1 MDEKIQN
8 RYAFS
13 IDLIKQAGNIALSYY
28 LNRNELVV
36 ECKKG
41 DKQDQVSLADKTV
54 ETIIRKAI
62 AKQFPEDGFLG
73 EESGYA
79 GLDNE
84 FCWIV
89 DPIDGTSPFL
99 NGLHAWCISI
109 AVLYKDNIVI
119 GMVFDPLHNELFHA
133 QLGAGAYLNNSPMHT
148 INPAANVQDGL
159 VGLGMSHRVPP
170 DIILPFLHQLL
181 TKGGMYVR
189 NGSGA
194 LSLAQVAA
202 GRLLA
207 YYEPHMNCW
216 DCAAGMLLVREAGGT
231 ANNILANNGL
241 LNGNFVLAA
250 ANRQVYQQL
259 DLMRILQ

>member
-1 MDEKIQN
+1 MNEKIQN

-13 IDLIKQAGNIALSYY
+13 IDLIKKAGGIALSYY
-28 LNRNELVV
+28 LNRNQLTI

-41 DKQDQVSLADKTV
+41 DKQDQVSIADKTV
-54 ETIIRKAI
+54 EAKLREAI
-62 AKQFPEDGFLG
+62 AEKFPADGFLG

-79 GLDNE
+79 GLDSE

-109 AVLYKDNIVI
+109 AVLYRDEIVI

-133 QLGAGAYLNNSPMHT
+133 KLGAGAYLNDLPIHT
-148 INPAANVQDGL
+148 LDPAENVQDGL

-170 DIILPFLHQLL
+170 KTILPFLEQLL
-181 TKGGMYVR
+181 SEGGMYVR

-241 LNGNFVLAA
+241 LKGNFVLAA
-250 ANRQVYQQL
+250 ANQSTYQQL
-259 DLMRILQ
+259 DLMRTI